1 MRSRRCDAVKA
12 CYGDAANHSDGSMN
26 RKKFKLMLLK
36 TADLMSVHPLV
47 LFQEL
52 ARHAEELEQ
61 ASAAAKHSK
70 DGSSTPELFK

>member
-1 MRSRRCDAVKA
+1 
-12 CYGDAANHSDGSMN
+12 MN

-70 DGSSTPELFK
+70 DGSSTPEAFK